1 MNKTT
6 VMTSKYH
13 FVALFIA
20 IFVTFT
26 ASADIVLKGK
36 MKVGDNDTKRIHP
49 QYLVSANNSKG
60 NTSLQ
65 APYALNPIHFNLSTA
80 ITLTQIKLLNAASI
94 NASLYFVI
102 WDSHNRVRVNTYSSS
117 YLYSTS
123 QYLNTDLPAGD
134 YKIVVVGQCFN
145 RGGKAKGWS
154 NNCGKNWNYE
164 DFSFSDIALVTPQ
177 TSNSMT
183 FLQRRHIGDTNES
196 RKDGYGG
203 RWYPDNHE
211 GDDVE
216 YQFTAPRRTNLKSIT
231 LYNYRD
237 LVINKNNIKLTLS
250 GDNFPD
256 QQIYMNRTTSVGNF
270 VWQLNKTLLAG
281 QTYKLEISVDDKG
294 DADDISWDDI
304 VLKMGPDISTSINH
318 YRLSYRDRALT
329 CEPTTVIVQACTNRY
344 QAGGACVETTHST
357 TATVVANAQNSSD
370 VIRQSTGSFIGATG
384 VDLGYLTADDL
395 RLSLAGINNKAYY
408 CNGAVNSGNNCDINF
423 ADAGFFFSYDND
435 DGSHN
440 ISNQVA
446 GKAFSKPI
454 MLDAFYNDRGQCKN
468 IFKNN
473 EVLPVK
479 LGIQCQEPNSCSA
492 LDFIVDSTV
501 IGKNN
506 GSQSINVEPVT
517 LKFNQNGTQIDAAL
531 YQDAG
536 KINLLASY
544 TINDT
549 SSSLNGLTIKGSSN
563 QFAVSPYRFKVTT
576 TDTPASIDLTEKDN
590 DGNLLNKYVAGTAFN
605 FNVAAV
611 NRNGVTTT
619 NYQPNDNTTL
629 KLKLT
634 RSIPTAN
641 GVEGQFQYADGTQ
654 GIAAT
659 SGEWFDAQLT
669 PFSSGSSTYKQA
681 YYTEAGAFQVNVKD
695 DDYYAMQ
702 FSVDTDVTTDT
713 GGQALGRF
721 IPSHFKLV
729 SSSVDNYIGGVS
741 NVGGISHGGSSA
753 GGNYDYIF
761 PQSLSN
767 YLAGTKVLQQKNNRI
782 YQCREWPNNGYCVQ
796 WSEGSNHYEPGIGS
810 AWAMAWTLVTEPE
823 PGVAFTYME
832 QPELI
837 FDYRLEAQNALG
849 AITQNYTAD
858 KASVTFIADSDG
870 LDFSS
875 RLQNFGGEWCYGVYQ
890 PGSCDMDS
898 TSSITRDQGLFSR
911 LNTGEDGPI
920 LNTLFG
926 IAITDVDGVE
936 LLDKNIP
943 ANVNSAKRLST
954 QTSELRYGRWNISDG
969 YGPINDPLPVAM
981 QLEYFDGEKFII
993 NQDDSLTGF
1002 VSSDVEAQMQGSSS
1016 GINLAGNGQFVEGES
1031 QALLISSKN
1040 PGKAILE
1047 YINTPPWLQYDWT
1060 VDSKNPT
1067 AIITFGFFYGND
1079 RVIYRRRLN

>member
-1 MNKTT
+1 MQTMNKTT
-6 VMTSKYH
+6 VMTFKYH

-60 NTSLQ
+60 NASLQ

-318 YRLSYRDRALT
+318 YRLSYRERALT
-329 CEPTTVIVQACTNRY
+329 CEPTTVTVQACTNRY
-344 QAGGACVETTHST
+344 QAGGACVETAHST

-435 DGSHN
+435 DGSHS

-479 LGIQCQEPNSCSA
+479 LGIQCQEPGRCSA
-492 LDFIVDSTV
+492 LDFLANNVAV
-501 IGKNN
+501 GKNDGESAARYQPVELKFNRN
-506 GSQSINVEPVT
+506 GSQINE
-517 LKFNQNGTQIDAAL
+517 AL
-531 YQDAG
+531 YHDAG
-536 KINLLASY
+536 KLNLIASY
-544 TINDT
+544 TIDDDRNA
-549 SSSLNGLTIKGSSN
+549 LNGLTITGASN
-563 QFAVSPYRFKVTT
+563 QFVVRPYRFKVKADHLPTLV
-576 TDTPASIDLTEKDN
+576 DLTVKDG
-590 DGNLLNKYVAGTAFN
+590 DGRLSNKHVAGNSFS
-605 FNVAAV
+605 FRVAAV
-611 NRNGVTTT
+611 NRSGVTTT
-619 NYQPNDNTTL
+619 NYKPNANL

-634 RSIPTAN
+634 RSDPIVN
-641 GVEGQFQYADGTQ
+641 GVEGMFKYANSTQ
-654 GIAAT
+654 DIAAT
-659 SGEWFDAQLT
+659 NGEWFDAQLAS
-669 PFSSGSSTYKQA
+669 FSGGISTYAQA
-681 YYTEAGAFQVNVKD
+681 YYSEAGAFKVNVKD
-695 DDYYAMQ
+695 DNYYGMAI
-702 FSVDTDVTTDT
+702 SVDEQITTDSA
-713 GGQALGRF
+713 GQALGRF
-721 IPSHFKLV
+721 IPSHFRLI
-729 SSSVDNYIGGVS
+729 SASVDNY
-741 NVGGISHGGSSA
+741 VGGIRHDRSIVNSD
-753 GGNYDYIF
+753 YDYIF
-761 PQSLSN
+761 PQSLTS
-767 YLAGTKVLQQKNNRI
+767 YVAGTTVLQPKNSQI
-782 YQCREWPNNGYCVQ
+782 YQCRDYPNSGYCIQ
-796 WSEGSNHYEPGIGS
+796 WSAGSNQYEPGIGS
-810 AWAMAWTLVTEPE
+810 AWPMAWTLVTSAE
-823 PGVAFTYME
+823 PGVAFTYMD

-837 FDYRLEAQNALG
+837 FDYRLEAQNAFD
-849 AITQNYTAD
+849 AVTQNYDTD
-858 KASVTFIADSDG
+858 KASVRFIADSDG

-875 RLQNFGGEWCYGVYQ
+875 RLQGFAGDWCYGVYQ
-890 PGSCDMDS
+890 PGSCELDTINNAGDL
-898 TSSITRDQGLFSR
+898 GWFSR
-911 LNTGEDGPI
+911 LSTGEDGPI

-926 IAITDVDGVE
+926 IAITDLDGVE
-936 LLDKNIP
+936 LLDKDLP
-943 ANVNSAKRLST
+943 VYVNSAKRLSS
-954 QTSELRYGRWNISDG
+954 QSSELRYGRWNMLDG
-969 YGPINDPLPVAM
+969 FGPINNLLPVAM
-981 QLEYFDGEKFII
+981 QLEYFDGSKFVI
-993 NQDDSLTGF
+993 NQADSKTSF
-1002 VSSDVEAQMQGSSS
+1002 VASDAQAQINGSAV
-1016 GINLAGNGQFVEGES
+1016 GINLAGGGQFSDGES
-1031 QALLISSKN
+1031 QALTISSTN

-1047 YINTPPWLQYDWT
+1047 YINTPPWLQYDWST
-1060 VDSKNPT
+1060 DTKNPT
-1067 AIITFGFFYGND
+1067 ANITFGFFYGND